1 MNILNDWKTMRGI
14 PAGVVFNALA
24 QLLPKIAYK
33 AAGVSYLTDINTGFM
48 TRMLESIFGPAGL
61 GWRFDYSVDD
71 LVIQAGEKR
80 INAILKK
87 GTFTYVLVDAM
98 GNMRE
103 FSVSSAG
110 SSDNSED
117 GYAIAGAITATLG
130 QCISRLGWQN
140 PVYCGQVSHTSIEEI
155 LRTHGVNFGALA
167 IGEDMSV
174 TGVVNSHILPSKAT
188 KADQKV
194 GGSSAAPAASNA
206 SATNAPAGPTTA
218 SVTPVPSAKPAAAA
232 RPTATKAAAAA
243 GKSVEAAPSVET
255 PAAPATGAPASDD
268 PAEYII
274 PMGNNQGRKLG
285 EMTEKSLHWYAEQ
298 LQETDKT
305 RELKQK
311 AAALLKVRTPAAAN

>member
-117 GYAIAGAITATLG
+117 GYAIAGAITATMG

-167 IGEDMSV
+167 INEDMGV
-174 TGVVNSHILPSKAT
+174 AGVVNSHILPSKANKTDQKTGGTTAASSAPVSTTAPANTTAPVASAPAAKPAAKPTT
-188 KADQKV
+188 KAPAAADKPV
-194 GGSSAAPAASNA
+194 EAIPAAEPLAAPAAS
-206 SATNAPAGPTTA
+206 
-218 SVTPVPSAKPAAAA
+218 
-232 RPTATKAAAAA
+232 
-243 GKSVEAAPSVET
+243 
-255 PAAPATGAPASDD
+255 APASDD

-274 PMGNNQGRKLG
+274 PMGNNQGRKLS
-285 EMTEKSLHWYAEQ
+285 EMTEKSLRWYAEQ

-311 AAALLKVRTPAAAN
+311 AAALLKVRAPAAPVN